1 VEKNFIVPDYLQQ
14 LLTGLE
20 NGLQG
25 ICNKLSNL
33 LSFPISVIDPLYNL
47 LASNQLEDS
56 MIVEY
61 IDNLESELV
70 IDSSNIYKCQL
81 ISDNESKSGICSAII
96 SDGRLRG
103 YLIISCGEVSSEE
116 LEQLNS
122 IIAYA
127 TSLCS
132 LEFQKKY
139 LIKQE
144 RQHFKEAFIYDL
156 LYGNI
161 KKRDEI
167 ISYGQIW
174 GWDLIQPHT
183 VIVFSLRDFEYY
195 SEDQRL
201 LELLFY
207 TIEKTL
213 IERNI
218 KPIVIKKRG
227 EVIVIYPLQ
236 ESIRVK
242 KREEVNSLVSLISNQ
257 LEKTSTS
264 ERIVTGVGRE
274 CTNPEMLF
282 RSYQES
288 KVAFELG
295 LLLSIST
302 PFFNDL
308 GIERIL
314 YKHDLQDLK
323 EYYFHILGDIE
334 EFDRVHG
341 GELMNT
347 LEIYSVNQYDLSKT
361 ADAMYLHRNTLRY
374 RFKKIEEILDKKLD
388 DMNVKLDITAAL
400 KIKQLRKF

>member
-1 VEKNFIVPDYLQQ
+1 MKRNFFVPDYLQH

-25 ICNKLSNL
+25 ICDQLSNL
-33 LSFPISVIDPLYNL
+33 LAFPIIVIDPLYNQ
-47 LASNQLEDS
+47 LASTPLENS
-56 MIVEY
+56 MVVEY
-61 IDNLESELV
+61 IDHVGSELV
-70 IDSSNIYKCQL
+70 VDQSNIYKCQL
-81 ISDNESKSGICSAII
+81 ACNQNPLSGICSAII

-103 YLIISCGEVSSEE
+103 YIIIACGEISDEK
-116 LEQLNS
+116 LGQLNS
-122 IIAYA
+122 IITYA
-127 TSLCS
+127 TTLCS
-132 LEFQKKY
+132 FEFQKKI

-144 RQHFKEAFIYDL
+144 RQHLKEAFIYDL

-161 KKRDEI
+161 KQKEEI
-167 ISYGQIW
+167 ISYGQVW
-174 GWDLIQPHT
+174 GWDFNHPHT
-183 VIVFSLRDFEYY
+183 VIVFSLKDFEYY
-195 SEDQRL
+195 SEDQHL

-207 TIEKTL
+207 TIEKSL
-213 IERNI
+213 VEKNL
-218 KPIVIKKRG
+218 KPIAMKKRG
-227 EVIVIYPLQ
+227 EIIVIYPLQ
-236 ESIRVK
+236 ESVRIK
-242 KREEVNSLVSLISNQ
+242 KREEVNSFVSHIINQ
-257 LEKTSTS
+257 VEKTNLSV
-264 ERIVTGVGRE
+264 RIVTGVGRE

-295 LLLSIST
+295 LLLNIST
-302 PFFNDL
+302 PYFNDL

-323 EYYFHILGDIE
+323 EYYFHILGEIE

-347 LEIYSVNQYDLSKT
+347 LEAFSVNQYDLSKT
-361 ADAMYLHRNTLRY
+361 ADAMFLHRNTLRY

-388 DMNVKLDITAAL
+388 DMNVKLDIAAAL

>member
-1 VEKNFIVPDYLQQ
+1 MEKNFIVPEYLQQ

-25 ICNKLSNL
+25 ICNQLSDL
-33 LSFPISVIDPLYNL
+33 LSFPISVIDPLYNQ
-47 LASNQLEDS
+47 LASTGVEHS
-56 MIVEY
+56 MIVEH
-61 IDNLESELV
+61 IDNLESEIV
-70 IDSSNIYKCQL
+70 IGSSNIYKCQL
-81 ISDNESKSGICSAII
+81 AFANNSKSGICSAIL

-103 YLIISCGEVSSEE
+103 YLIIACGEIAPEE
-116 LEQLNS
+116 LERLNS
-122 IIAYA
+122 IVTYA

-132 LEFQKKY
+132 LEIQKKY
-139 LIKQE
+139 LLKQE
-144 RQHFKEAFIYDL
+144 RQRFKEAFIYDL

-161 KKRDEI
+161 KQRNEI

-174 GWDLIQPHT
+174 GWDFIQSHV

-195 SEDQRL
+195 SEDQHL

-207 TIEKTL
+207 TIERSL
-213 IERNI
+213 IERNL
-218 KPIVIKKRG
+218 KPIAIKKRG
-227 EVIVIYPLQ
+227 EVIVIFPLQ
-236 ESIRVK
+236 ESERVK
-242 KREEVNSLVSLISNQ
+242 KFEEVDFFVSLVINQ
-257 LEKTSTS
+257 LKKTNIHG
-264 ERIVTGVGRE
+264 RIVTGVGGE
-274 CTNPEMLF
+274 CTDPVMLF

-295 LLLSIST
+295 LLLNNST
-302 PFFNDL
+302 PYFNDL

-323 EYYFHILGDIE
+323 EFYFHILGEIE
-334 EFDRVHG
+334 EYDRIHG

-347 LEIYSVNQYDLSKT
+347 LEIFSVHQYDLSRT

-388 DMNVKLDITAAL
+388 DMNVRLDITAAL